1 MEWPATDV
9 VGADGWHYQLK
20 GDHGGGDRCLDQG
33 RKDGAVMKRP
43 MTLQRRKFLSAAA
56 GADAVRGRMCVF
68 LNERKADRGRITGWL
83 KGKITT
89 SRIHDFA
96 EKYPPLVYDWLLCG
110 DLKGLLRMKNG
121 NPHGAP
127 SPVPQQK
134 PDLQKLLDTFSPP
147 QMAAVAQLLEA
158 LNQPSN

>member
-1 MEWPATDV
+1 
-9 VGADGWHYQLK
+9 
-20 GDHGGGDRCLDQG
+20 
-33 RKDGAVMKRP
+33 MKRP

-68 LNERKADRGRITGWL
+68 LNEKKATEAEITRWL

-96 EKYPPLVYDWLLCG
+96 EKYPVSYDWLLCG

-158 LNQPSN
+158 LNQPST